1 MMSTP
6 RAGTL
11 TLLSSSFETLLTLE
25 HQIAPASLHAIAFLA
40 NAGIE
45 NLHPAFFIACG
56 VGIEVDYLA
65 IVEADSETFFDEHV
79 AFFLFCEARLAA
91 LAMFTNSLLLS
102 ECTSVV
108 DELGC
113 VGEVD
118 CGSRLAG

>member
-1 MMSTP
+1 MVSTP

-11 TLLSSSFETLLTLE
+11 TLLSSSFETPLALE
-25 HQIAPASLHAIAFLA
+25 HQIAPAALHATAFLA
-40 NAGIE
+40 NASIQ
-45 NLHPAFFIACG
+45 NLHPAFFVARG

-65 IVEADSETFFDEHV
+65 VVEPDSETFFDEHI

-91 LAMFTNSLLLS
+91 LAMLTDSLLLS
-102 ECTSVV
+102 ERTAVV

-113 VGEVD
+113 VCEVD